1 MAGKRKYIISFSGLS
16 LGKHEYEYNL
26 TDKFFEALEYSEI
39 KKGDVRVDVRLN
51 KQSTMLILDFIIRG
65 EVTVPCDRCSDDC
78 KVKIKGE
85 YQLFVKHVGASDL
98 NEKPEEDMIALS
110 ANDGEL
116 DIAHQLYEYTI
127 LSLPA
132 KRVHEK
138 MTDCNQDVIK
148 KLKEIEL
155 AEQNQSLDPRWDKLK
170 DIKFNN

>member
-26 TDKFFEALEYSEI
+26 TDKFFEDLEYSEI

-51 KQSTMLILDFIIRG
+51 KQSTLLILDFIIRG
-65 EVTVPCDRCSDDC
+65 EVTMPCDRCGDDC
-78 KVKIKGE
+78 KIKIKGD
-85 YQLFVKHVGASDL
+85 YQLFVKYVGSADD
-98 NEKPEEDMIALS
+98 KKVEEDMIVLS
-110 ANDGEL
+110 AKDGEL

-138 MTDCNQDVIK
+138 LMDCNKEVIK

-155 AEQNQSLDPRWDKLK
+155 AEQTQSLDPRWDKLK

>member
-1 MAGKRKYIISFSGLS
+1 MIGKRKYIIPFTGLS
-16 LGKHEYEYNL
+16 IGKHEYEYNL
-26 TDKFFEALEYSEI
+26 TNKFFEGLEYSEI
-39 KKGDVRVDVRLN
+39 KNGDVRIDVRLN

-65 EVTVPCDRCSDDC
+65 TVTIPCDRCSDEC
-78 KVKIKGE
+78 TIKIKGE
-85 YQLFVKHVGASDL
+85 YQLFVKHVGEVDINS
-98 NEKPEEDMIALS
+98 KPDEDMIALS

-132 KRVHEK
+132 KRVHNKLIE
-138 MTDCNQDVIK
+138 CNQEVIK